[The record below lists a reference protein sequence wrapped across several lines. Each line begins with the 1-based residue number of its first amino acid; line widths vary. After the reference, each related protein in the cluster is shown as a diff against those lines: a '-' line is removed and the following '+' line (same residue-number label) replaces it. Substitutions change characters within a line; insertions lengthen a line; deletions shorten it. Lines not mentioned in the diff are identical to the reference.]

1 MAEAQ
6 METETLY
13 LPLDIVQASPGF
25 TCDFGECCFCIQK
38 VKMVKNPSLEE
49 KLSRYGCEFELFYPA
64 ISQPD
69 SRNP

>member
-6 METETLY
+6 METEILY

-49 KLSRYGCEFELFYPA
+49 ERDMDVNLNFFEILF
-64 ISQPD
+64 IHS
-69 SRNP
+69 